1 MDKDVSLTGQL
12 LIAMPGIEEPF
23 ERAVVYMCA
32 HDDDMAMG
40 LAVNQPV
47 EGLSLADLLSR
58 LDVENAIRAPAGM
71 VLLGGPVERER
82 GFVLHTDDFDSAG
95 STLAIGGGLS
105 LTTTRDVPAAMANDS
120 LRPRPPLLALGHAG
134 GRRIL
139 NERELRE
146 NVWLVAEP
154 DDEILFGDDHA
165 HKWERALAKL
175 GIDPSHLT
183 ASAGRA

>member
-82 GFVLHTDDFDSAG
+82 GFVLHPDDFDSAG

-105 LTTTRDVPAAMANDS
+105 LTTTRDVLAAMAPAAPCWRSATPVRAPARSSVSCARMCGWSRS
-120 LRPRPPLLALGHAG
+120 LTTKSCSAMTMPTNGSA
-134 GRRIL
+134 
-139 NERELRE
+139 
-146 NVWLVAEP
+146 
-154 DDEILFGDDHA
+154 
-165 HKWERALAKL
+165 
-175 GIDPSHLT
+175 PSPSWVST
-183 ASAGRA
+183 PAT